1 MALLKGFSPLPI
13 KCQMISYPT
22 LLICVTSKIKL
33 KRKKEGINMWLNLL
47 FRLLFYSMLALL
59 LICSFMIWI
68 YSRFFIESIFVVSV
82 ANMGIFT
89 VYDSLVPNLCI
100 GLVAPLKSP
109 KARMLNTTWESLCLT
124 VTSCFSLPH
133 FPRCCF
139 SLRIWFPALSF
150 VFKQLFT
157 LYK

>member
-1 MALLKGFSPLPI
+1 MHLYEVMSLLKGFSPLPI

-22 LLICVTSKIKL
+22 LLICVTNKIKL
-33 KRKKEGINMWLNLL
+33 KRKKEGVNMWLNLL
-47 FRLLFYSMLALL
+47 FRLLFHSMLALL

-89 VYDSLVPNLCI
+89 VYYSLVPNLCI

-109 KARMLNTTWESLCLT
+109 EARRLNTTWENLCENLWASQSYLAFLYCT
-124 VTSCFSLPH
+124 
-133 FPRCCF
+133 FPD
-139 SLRIWFPALSF
+139 A
-150 VFKQLFT
+150 VFLWEYGFQH
-157 LYK
+157 